1 MCAWYRIQTRIEFT
15 LTHKQTNPLTHT
27 PFIVCDGCICSKVRI
42 VRKKR
47 HVTQLHLQTPECI
60 GMNKTQWKCSTTT
73 LNTCKNAWIPTCRS
87 VARSVSMRFT
97 QNIHINKFF
106 LCLLS
111 CVCVSVRWELLGFVL
126 WSSFGVNKFMQTLKL
141 CSRIWTIDLFGC
153 VLSFG
158 EFFEKNIKI
167 SLFASFVKRSVSG
180 DSYISSSYHN

>member
-97 QNIHINKFF
+97 QNIHINNFF
-106 LCLLS
+106 SVFFRVFVCLFDESCSGSYCGRHSVWINLCKHWNYVVGFELS
-111 CVCVSVRWELLGFVL
+111 TCLGVC
-126 WSSFGVNKFMQTLKL
+126 
-141 CSRIWTIDLFGC
+141 C
-153 VLSFG
+153 
-158 EFFEKNIKI
+158 
-167 SLFASFVKRSVSG
+167 RSVNSLKR
-180 DSYISSSYHN
+180 ILKFRCLRAL